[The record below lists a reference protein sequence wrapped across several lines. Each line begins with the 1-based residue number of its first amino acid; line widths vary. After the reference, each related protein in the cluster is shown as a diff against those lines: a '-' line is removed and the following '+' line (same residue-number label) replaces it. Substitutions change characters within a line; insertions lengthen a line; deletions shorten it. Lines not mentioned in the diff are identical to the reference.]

1 MSELFFERD
10 KDKKEIEQLREKLKQ
25 TTLQLSLANQRIR
38 ILEGKTNNFRKIPQC
53 NKYEALGNVFC
64 LLIKLFFFWLRQ
76 ELKESQS
83 EFVSL
88 VQVCLELSIFIILAQ
103 VSCKSLKAFLSYL
116 VEQREP
122 KILCP
127 VISCLKPF

>member
-64 LLIKLFFFWLRQ
+64 LLIKLFFFGSVRSSRSHNLSLLVWF
-76 ELKESQS
+76 K
-83 EFVSL
+83 FV
-88 VQVCLELSIFIILAQ
+88 
-103 VSCKSLKAFLSYL
+103 
-116 VEQREP
+116 
-122 KILCP
+122 
-127 VISCLKPF
+127 